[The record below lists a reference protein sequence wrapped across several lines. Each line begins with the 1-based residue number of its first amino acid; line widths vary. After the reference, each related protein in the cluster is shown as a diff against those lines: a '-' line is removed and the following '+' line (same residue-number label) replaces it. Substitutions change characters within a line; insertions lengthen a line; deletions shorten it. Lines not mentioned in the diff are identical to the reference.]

1 MQLLPCTPCSRPLTR
16 TPSPTFERLKRLHK
30 IAGYLYVALFVF
42 ISYLCIGFVAASR
55 NDPSPRAALH
65 IVLALSI
72 AALFLLKVMY
82 VRFFRQFYSQAKTI
96 GILIGILSF
105 VLVGLTGGFYLVT
118 SSFGRDLSVDKS
130 VYYEL
135 KGPFLIVKEIER
147 PGIMAIRTDRFSI
160 ERGRTLFVSK
170 CAICHDPNSTR
181 TIIGPGLKGILKRPT
196 LPISGRA
203 GDSRKHSL
211 SAQTTHGPHAVLC
224 LFIRGT
230 SRRPSRLS
238 EYAVRCVCV
247 RGGSY
252 SEGIVK
258 LNVEPLPGSDSTQM
272 RPPCLSTIFLQ
283 MASPIPVP
291 L

>member
-1 MQLLPCTPCSRPLTR
+1 MTIFLLKSLLSLLLFIIAAAAMYAMFEALGRS
-16 TPSPTFERLKRLHK
+16 TPSLSVERLKRLHK

-118 SSFGRDLSVDKS
+118 SRFGRDLTVDKS

-196 LPISGRA
+196 LPISGRPA
-203 GDSRKHSL
+203 TPED
-211 SAQTTHGPHAVLC
+211 
-224 LFIRGT
+224 IRFQLRQPMG
-230 SRRPSRLS
+230 RMPSFAYLS
-238 EYAVRCVCV
+238 EEQVEDLLAY
-247 RGGSY
+247 
-252 SEGIVK
+252 
-258 LNVEPLPGSDSTQM
+258 LNTL
-272 RPPCLSTIFLQ
+272 
-283 MASPIPVP
+283 
-291 L
+291 